1 MAVMKVIEIMASSGD
16 GWEQAAKK
24 AVAKA
29 AESVKNIKS
38 AWVQDQSMTIKDGK
52 VDDYRVTLKVTFE
65 VS

>member
-16 GWEQAAKK
+16 SWEDAAKK

-38 AWVQDQSMTIKDGK
+38 AWVQDQSVTVKNGK
-52 VDDYRVTLKVTFE
+52 VDDYRVTLKITFE
-65 VS
+65 VG